1 MFLTTTKTHTPKH
14 KLSHCSNPST
24 SSSSPAPSLP
34 YADDGIT
41 PDDIKTSIR
50 PGAMI
55 PPDVIQPG
63 ETIILLIKPSLL
75 YVLLAP
81 LRTLT
86 IFLIITL
93 LALAAN
99 STIYNFYDN
108 GDIVFLGF
116 VAIGARI
123 FWQFV
128 EWLSRTYI
136 LTDQRLIRIKGVT
149 NVSVYETPLANI
161 QQTEVIR
168 SIREQLTALG
178 TIAFSTAGS
187 AYIDA
192 YWVMINNPY
201 EVQNTIIK
209 TINRYHPRNGRNP

>member
-1 MFLTTTKTHTPKH
+1 MFLTSTTTQSPK
-14 KLSHCSNPST
+14 LPRTSNCAENPS
-24 SSSSPAPSLP
+24 SSRPTPSLH
-34 YADDGIT
+34 YADDGLT
-41 PDDIKTSIR
+41 PEIETTIR

-55 PPDVIQPG
+55 PPDVLQPG

-75 YVLLAP
+75 YVVLAP

-93 LALAAN
+93 VALAAN
-99 STIYNFYDN
+99 NYIYQFYDSS
-108 GDIVFLGF
+108 DIAFLGF
-116 VAIGARI
+116 IAIGARI

-149 NVSVYETPLANI
+149 NVSVYETPLSNI

-168 SIREQLTALG
+168 SIREQLTGLG
-178 TIAFSTAGS
+178 TLAFSTAGTG
-187 AYIDA
+187 YIDA

-209 TINRYHPRNGRNP
+209 TINRYGGRNSKT